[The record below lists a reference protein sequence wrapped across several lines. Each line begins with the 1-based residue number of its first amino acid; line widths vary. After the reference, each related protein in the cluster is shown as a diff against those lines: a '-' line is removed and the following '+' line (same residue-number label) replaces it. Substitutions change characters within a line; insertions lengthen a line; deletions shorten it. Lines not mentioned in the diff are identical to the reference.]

1 MQFAKSVK
9 FPVYLLF
16 LVGYKGQVNSDT
28 DLRTPGQ
35 LVKRL
40 LDERG
45 WSKRVLAIVLGVDE
59 SIVNKIVS
67 DRRAVNAEMALTLG
81 EAFGVDP
88 ERFMGLQKSYELA
101 KARITVQPDPK
112 RATRA
117 VLFSELPIAEMMDRG
132 WLEVDDIRNLAQV
145 EAALLRFFGVNS
157 LEEIEVL
164 PHAAKKTAVAAPV
177 TSVQLVWI
185 HRVMVLAKEIMVE
198 RRFTEFAVRE
208 AIKKLS
214 LLRQSPEEIAH
225 VPRILS
231 EAGIRFVIVE
241 SLKSAKIDGV
251 CFWIDEVSPVIG
263 MSLRHDRIDNF
274 WFVLRHELE
283 HVLKGHGRFAVI
295 LDAELEK
302 ERAGTGIDIP
312 EEERTANEAAANF
325 CVPKQ
330 ELQKFIVRK
339 APLFLERDVLGFANT
354 LKVHPGLIAGQLQR
368 HTSRYELLRNHLV
381 KIRSIVVQNAMVDG
395 WGDVALVDGN
405 EETRRAIQ

>member
-1 MQFAKSVK
+1 VSSF
-9 FPVYLLF
+9 LF
-16 LVGYKGQVNSDT
+16 TFSFQRFIRASVNSDQHF
-28 DLRTPGQ
+28 RTPGQ
-35 LVKRL
+35 LVKQL

-67 DRRAVNAEMALTLG
+67 DRRAVNAETALSLG
-81 EAFGVDP
+81 EAFGVAP
-88 ERFMGLQKSYELA
+88 ERFMDLQTSYELA
-101 KARITVQPDPK
+101 KARITSRPDPQ

-117 VLFSELPIAEMMDRG
+117 ALFSELPIAEMIDRG
-132 WLEVDDIRNLAQV
+132 WLEVADIRDLPKV
-145 EAALLRFFGVNS
+145 ESALLRFFGVNS

-164 PHAAKKTAVAAPV
+164 PHAAKKTAVATPATP
-177 TSVQLVWI
+177 VQLVWI
-185 HRVMVLAKEIMVE
+185 HRVMVLAKDIMVD
-198 RRFTEFAVRE
+198 RRYTEFGVRE
-208 AIKKLS
+208 AIKKLTP
-214 LLRQSPEEIAH
+214 LRQSPEGIAN

-241 SLKSAKIDGV
+241 SLKTAKIDGV
-251 CFWIDEVSPVIG
+251 CFWLDDLSPVVG
-263 MSLRHDRIDNF
+263 MSLRFDRIDNF

-283 HVLKGHGRFAVI
+283 HVLKGHGRFAAV

-302 ERAGTGIDIP
+302 ERAGTGPNIP
-312 EEERTANEAAANF
+312 EEERIANEAAANF

-368 HTSRYELLRNHLV
+368 HTTRYELLRNHLV
-381 KIRSIVVQNAMVDG
+381 KIRSIVTDNAMVDG
-395 WGDVALVDGN
+395 WGNVAPVDV
-405 EETRRAIQ
+405 